1 MGALSILT
9 YYLNNKRKVVPVTG
23 IIALAVLVISLTG
36 ALTGS
41 LFEDERRELAYYDRF
56 AVVFSNQRSGLSD
69 RMLSQLKNHPAV
81 AETYEVVRR
90 TTRTQGI
97 FGSEGRPIYFL
108 SETDRQAFADS
119 LGWRLSEGRWPRTGT
134 NEVVLTENI
143 LRNRGIE
150 VGGRIGEV
158 ADERDWLDGEW
169 LIVGTLASDAV
180 TGGVGDR
187 SYIREHFLTDPDL
200 PLEVANRPH
209 VLTIRPIEGKHLELE
224 VFLDSLPK
232 DQVDAFHRT
241 AARRELAEELANIDV
256 IIWILNGM
264 SIVVLSLALGLLS
277 VIFFMQRANE
287 FGLLAALG
295 YTKGF
300 LSMRTVL
307 EAVVT
312 VAAGWALGIL
322 LSQGIYTVLNATLF
336 EPKGLAPLTIMTP
349 RVLLFTTPIPVTVT
363 VFSVAVVLLQLWRMD
378 PVAIIERRD

>member
-1 MGALSILT
+1 MRALSIFT

-23 IIALAVLVISLTG
+23 IIALAVLVISVTG
-36 ALTGS
+36 SLTGS
-41 LFEDERRELAYYDRF
+41 LFEDEKRELAYYDRF

-69 RMLSQLKNHPAV
+69 GMLRQLKNHPAV

-97 FGSEGRPIYFL
+97 FGSAGRPIYFL
-108 SETDRQAFADS
+108 SEMDRQAFADR
-119 LGWRLSEGRWPRTGT
+119 LGWRLTEGRWPRTDT
-134 NEVVLTENI
+134 NEVALTENI
-143 LRNRGIE
+143 LRNRGLE
-150 VGGRIGEV
+150 LGGRIGNV
-158 ADERDWLDGEW
+158 ADEKDWLDGEW

-187 SYIREHFLTDPDL
+187 SYIRERFLTDPDL
-200 PLEVANRPH
+200 PPEVANRPH
-209 VLTIRPIEGKHLELE
+209 VLTIRPAEGKNLELE

-241 AARRELAEELANIDV
+241 EARQEVDEELANVDM
-256 IIWILNGM
+256 IIWILNG
-264 SIVVLSLALGLLS
+264 STIVVLALALGLLN

-295 YTKGF
+295 YTKRF
-300 LSMRTVL
+300 LTVRTFL

-322 LSQGIYTVLNATLF
+322 LSQAIYTVLNATLF

-363 VFSVAVVLLQLWRMD
+363 LFSVAVVLWQLWRMD